1 MLSDNLT
8 RLRALEP
15 DDLDILYNVENDV
28 ALWAV
33 GNTNAP
39 YSREVLRQYLLSTTC
54 DIYTDKQMRLVVETH
69 DGEAVGM
76 VDLLSFDAMNARAEV
91 GIVTLAAH
99 RQKGYGRS
107 ALRQLVGYSREVLH
121 LHQLYAYVASD
132 NQPSLRLF
140 QSCGFVAACELRDW
154 LKTSSGYQSVVLMQR
169 VLG

>member
-54 DIYTDKQMRLVVETH
+54 DIYTDKQLRLVVETH

-107 ALRQLVGYSREVLH
+107 ALRQLVGYSCEVLH

-154 LKTSSGYQSVVLMQR
+154 LKTSSGYQSVVLMQ
-169 VLG
+169 LIM

>member
-54 DIYTDKQMRLVVETH
+54 DIYTDKQLRLVVETH

-107 ALRQLVGYSREVLH
+107 ALRQLVGYSCEVLH

-154 LKTSSGYQSVVLMQR
+154 LKTSSGYQSVVLMQ
-169 VLG
+169 LII

>member
-54 DIYTDKQMRLVVETH
+54 DIYTDKQLRLVVETH

-140 QSCGFVAACELRDW
+140 QSCGFVVACELRDW

>member
-1 MLSDNLT
+1 
-8 RLRALEP
+8 
-15 DDLDILYNVENDV
+15 
-28 ALWAV
+28 
-33 GNTNAP
+33 
-39 YSREVLRQYLLSTTC
+39 
-54 DIYTDKQMRLVVETH
+54 
-69 DGEAVGM
+69 M

-154 LKTSSGYQSVVLMQR
+154 LKTSSGYQSVVLMQ
-169 VLG
+169 LII

>member
-54 DIYTDKQMRLVVETH
+54 DIYTDKQLRLVVETH

-140 QSCGFVAACELRDW
+140 AACGFNPVCELKDW
-154 LKTSSGYQSVVLMQR
+154 LRTADGYKPVVLMQR

>member
-54 DIYTDKQMRLVVETH
+54 DIYTDKQLRLVVETH
-69 DGEAVGM
+69 GGKAVGM

-91 GIVTLAAH
+91 GIVTLDAH

-107 ALRQLVGYSREVLH
+107 ALHQLVGYSREVLH

-154 LKTSSGYQSVVLMQR
+154 LKTSSGYQSVVLMQ
-169 VLG
+169 LIM

>member
-54 DIYTDKQMRLVVETH
+54 DIYTDKQLRLVVETH

-107 ALRQLVGYSREVLH
+107 ALQQLVGYSREVLH

-154 LKTSSGYQSVVLMQR
+154 LKTSSGYQSVVLMQ
-169 VLG
+169 LIM

>member
-54 DIYTDKQMRLVVETH
+54 DIYTDKQLRLVVETH
-69 DGEAVGM
+69 GGEAVGM

-91 GIVTLAAH
+91 FSHGA
-99 RQKGYGRS
+99 S
-107 ALRQLVGYSREVLH
+107 ASQNALSYCFRIISPHIFSQS
-121 LHQLYAYVASD
+121 A
-132 NQPSLRLF
+132 PSSL
-140 QSCGFVAACELRDW
+140 S
-154 LKTSSGYQSVVLMQR
+154 
-169 VLG
+169 

>member
-28 ALWAV
+28 ALWTV

-54 DIYTDKQMRLVVETH
+54 DIYTDKQLRLVVETH

-107 ALRQLVGYSREVLH
+107 ALQQLVGYSREVLH

-154 LKTSSGYQSVVLMQR
+154 LKTSSGYQSVVLMQ
-169 VLG
+169 LII

>member
-54 DIYTDKQMRLVVETH
+54 DIYTDKQLRLVVETH

-121 LHQLYAYVASD
+121 LNQLYAYVASD
-132 NQPSLRLF
+132 NQSSLRLF
-140 QSCGFVAACELRDW
+140 QSCGFVAACDLRDW
-154 LKTSSGYQSVVLMQR
+154 LKTSSGYQSVVLMQ
-169 VLG
+169 LII

>member
-1 MLSDNLT
+1 MKPLPAIS
-8 RLRALEP
+8 LRALEP
-15 DDLDILYNVENDV
+15 EDLDLLYRIENDD
-28 ALWAV
+28 ALWGV
-33 GNTNAP
+33 GITNVP
-39 YSREVLRQYLLSTTC
+39 YSRFLLHDFISSSTG
-54 DIYTDKQMRLVVETH
+54 DIYTDKQLRLVVETH

-76 VDLLSFDAMNARAEV
+76 VDLFSFDAMNARAEV

-107 ALRQLVGYSREVLH
+107 ALRQLVGYSCEVLH

-140 QSCGFVAACELRDW
+140 QSCGFVAACDRRDW

>member
-54 DIYTDKQMRLVVETH
+54 DIYTDKQLRLVVETH
-69 DGEAVGM
+69 GGEAVGM

-121 LHQLYAYVASD
+121 LHQLFAFIDAR
-132 NQPSLRLF
+132 NEPCLQLF
-140 QSCGFVAACELRDW
+140 RQLGCIETSKLKDW
-154 LKTSSGYQSVVLMQR
+154 LFDGTEYHEAVVMQM
-169 VLG
+169 VL

>member
-54 DIYTDKQMRLVVETH
+54 DIYTDKQLRLVVETH
-69 DGEAVGM
+69 GGEAVGM

-99 RQKGYGRS
+99 RQKGYG
-107 ALRQLVGYSREVLH
+107 H

-154 LKTSSGYQSVVLMQR
+154 LKTSSGYQSVVLMQ
-169 VLG
+169 LII